1 MCTLW
6 IIDKMAQCSVISV
19 CTCHK
24 ETQDVGCQVNS
35 EELRPSK
42 HGKKLRRSKRKSSIG
57 GPEKIIKA
65 GKELLLDSVTCKM
78 IEALFFYSL

>member
-1 MCTLW
+1 M
-6 IIDKMAQCSVISV
+6 
-19 CTCHK
+19 
-24 ETQDVGCQVNS
+24 NS

-78 IEALFFYSL
+78 IEVLFFYSL